1 MDGMHAAAL
10 RALDIARKD
19 SDPAARRVHGIH
31 PYPGMLARHIPRA
44 VLGGRWPGIKP
55 DPSKSV
61 LDPFCGA
68 GTVLLEAQ
76 IGGLPTIGWDSN
88 PLACLIS
95 RVKTQHVDHSCVSAA
110 LTRVVNRAARAKD
123 VSPPDVVNVD
133 YWYSERARD
142 GLSRLAIA
150 VNSMRPGSESDLF
163 RLALSRT
170 AMQLSLANPRFP
182 VPVRLRLEHYR
193 EGSDVHRQLYRHLQ
207 AALTEDPIRRFEF
220 NVLEMTEVLRLSD
233 SRRSIPRDNATV
245 VEHDVREPSNS
256 IGFANIVMTSPPYP
270 GAQKYSRFSSL
281 SLGWLGLARRK
292 DLRRLE
298 DRLIGREHFPRAD
311 YGSALPSTGIGTA
324 DAVLGRVA
332 KENRLRAHIGAIY
345 LIEMRAALK
354 YIVDAT
360 TNTADIVIVV
370 APSTFAGIAFD
381 TPNYLAQ
388 IARDEGL
395 EQLLSVHDTIRYRR
409 LVTARRGGAEPIAE
423 EHLLHFRRDK

>member
-1 MDGMHAAAL
+1 MHAAAL
-10 RALDIARKD
+10 RALDVARKD
-19 SDPAARRVHGIH
+19 SDPAVRRVHGIH

-44 VLGGRWPGIKP
+44 VLGGRWPGIKV
-55 DPSKSV
+55 DPSKTV

-76 IGGLPTIGWDSN
+76 IGGLPAIGWDSN

-95 RVKTQHVDHSCVSAA
+95 RVKTQQVDHSCVRGA
-110 LTRVVNRAARAKD
+110 LTRVVNRAAQTKD
-123 VSPPDVVNVD
+123 ASPPDVVNVD
-133 YWYSERARD
+133 YWYSARACD
-142 GLSRLAIA
+142 GLSRLATA
-150 VNSMRPGSESDLF
+150 VKSMRPGSESDLL
-163 RLALSRT
+163 RLALSKT

-182 VPVRLRLEHYR
+182 VPVRLRLEHYQ
-193 EGSDVHRQLYRHLQ
+193 EGSDVYRQLYRHLQ

-220 NVLEMTEVLRLSD
+220 NVLDMTEALTLGN
-233 SRRSIPRDNATV
+233 SRRSIPRDSATV
-245 VEHDVREPSNS
+245 VEHDVREPSGS
-256 IGFANIVMTSPPYP
+256 IACASIVMTSPPYP

-298 DRLIGREHFPRAD
+298 DRLIGREHFPRAE
-311 YGSALPSTGIGTA
+311 YGSALPSTGIETA

-332 KENRLRAHIGAIY
+332 KENRLRAHIGATF
-345 LIEMRAALK
+345 LLEMRTAMK
-354 YIVDAT
+354 YIVNAT
-360 TNTADIVIVV
+360 EGTADVLIVV
-370 APSTFAGIAFD
+370 APSNFAGYTFD
-381 TPNYLAQ
+381 TPIYLAQ

-395 EQLLSVHDTIRYRR
+395 QQLVSVKDTIRYRR